1 MLARTHFI
9 IGLLTFLIME
19 SYFEYKFLFFV
30 SLFVASVLPDI
41 DVKTSRVSKSLF
53 PLGEVVRLFVKH
65 RGMLHSLLLW
75 FTVSLLFFPF
85 FSVRLKKLFI
95 VVIKLIDVFPCFLMI
110 APITLACVFSLT
122 LFATIW
128 IIRIKSYLGFILFA
142 RCTNHVS
149 NTLRKIL

>member
-9 IGLLTFLIME
+9 IGLLTFLIVE

-41 DVKTSRVSKSLF
+41 DVKTSKISKSLF

-65 RGMLHSLLLW
+65 RGVLHSLLLW

-85 FSVRLKKLFI
+85 FPEISYGLFI
-95 VVIKLIDVFPCFLMI
+95 GSFLHIM
-110 APITLACVFSLT
+110 ADGLT
-122 LFATIW
+122 L
-128 IIRIKSYLGFILFA
+128 RGIKAFWPSSYKLRGFIRTGGVIEDFLFL
-142 RCTNHVS
+142 VLLIFVIGIIVKS
-149 NTLRKIL
+149 FGL